1 MKRVKRERRKERREK
16 ERRKGGRE
24 REREGRKVYLK
35 LLHSPEIRQLFDN
48 SFGQDKRN
56 EVEKKNQKKGDL
68 RALSCKTHFSFLN
81 KSLNSVVSKVPRR
94 TGSWLLRMF
103 LTGLWRAKGK
113 TPYLL

>member
-1 MKRVKRERRKERREK
+1 MWKELKGKEGRKE

-24 REREGRKVYLK
+24 AESGREKGKVYLK

-56 EVEKKNQKKGDL
+56 EVEKKNQRKGDL

-81 KSLNSVVSKVPRR
+81 KSLNSVISKVPRR